1 LCCFEQARR
10 GYEDRL
16 SMEINKLQ
24 KETTVE
30 LSSIRNAQKQVHE
43 SEVTSLKD
51 RLNATQDAHSTLMTD
66 LNELRATHE
75 SLVLNVSK
83 ERSDHQSS
91 MAELRSRLKI
101 KAFEQGRLNLLVE
114 EQRESLSKAQLNN
127 KKHEQRF
134 AVLRDEF
141 VKLEAEGMRREIEH
155 EAVLSTER
163 EKVMG
168 YEALEMEL
176 DGAFVSEAMAGGG
189 GGVTNTLLPVSLV
202 ACCCVV
208 LYTGLHWSMLM
219 SMLMFVL
226 VVLVVLVVLTILF
239 FSFPTLVVGATK
251 IFFWYA
257 VLLTTSC

>member
-1 LCCFEQARR
+1 MLTLVCLCILFLCCSLCCFEQARR

-16 SMEINKLQ
+16 SMEISKLQ

-30 LSSIRNAQKQVHE
+30 LSSIRNAQKLVHE

-51 RLNATQDAHSTLMTD
+51 RLDATQDARSTLMTD

-163 EKVMG
+163 EKIMG

-176 DGAFVSEAMAGGG
+176 DGAFVGEAMAGGD
-189 GGVTNTLLPVSLV
+189 GGVTNTLLPVSWLRV
-202 ACCCVV
+202 VV
-208 LYTGLHWSMLM
+208 L
-219 SMLMFVL
+219 F
-226 VVLVVLVVLTILF
+226 
-239 FSFPTLVVGATK
+239 GALDC
-251 IFFWYA
+251 IGR
-257 VLLTTSC
+257 C